1 MDYKNQEEQ
10 IEEIIS
16 YYQKQPQEQESYRAM
31 LEELQEILG
40 FLSQSVLE
48 RAAKA
53 LGIKVTV
60 LNCLVKFSSTLKL
73 APYQHKIV
81 ACTGERCGKKDSL
94 SLLQLLKDELK
105 TDKDGLSYDKKTL
118 LVTQNCLKNC
128 KTSPNLMIDGE
139 ICPHMTKERLMGILN
154 NLK

>member
-1 MDYKNQEEQ
+1 MDYKKQEEQ

-16 YYQKQPQEQESYRAM
+16 YYQKQPQEQENYRAM
-31 LEELQEILG
+31 LEELQDVLG
-40 FLSQSVLE
+40 FLPQSVLE
-48 RAAKA
+48 RAARA
-53 LGIKVTV
+53 LEIKVTV
-60 LNCLVKFSSTLKL
+60 LNCLVKFSSALKL

-81 ACTGERCGKKDSL
+81 ACTGERCGRKDSP

-105 TDKDGLSYDKKTL
+105 TDKDGLSYDKKIL

>member
-1 MDYKNQEEQ
+1 MDYKKQKEQ

-16 YYQKQPQEQESYRAM
+16 YYQKQPQEQENYRAM
-31 LEELQEILG
+31 LEELQDVLG
-40 FLSQSVLE
+40 FLPQSVLE
-48 RAAKA
+48 RAARA
-53 LGIKVTV
+53 LEIKVTV
-60 LNCLVKFSSTLKL
+60 LNCLVKFSSALKL

-81 ACTGERCGKKDSL
+81 ACTGERCGRKDSP

-105 TDKDGLSYDKKTL
+105 TDKDGLSYDKKIL

>member
-1 MDYKNQEEQ
+1 MDYKKQEEQ

-16 YYQKQPQEQESYRAM
+16 YYQKQPQEQENYRAM
-31 LEELQEILG
+31 LEELQDVLG
-40 FLSQSVLE
+40 FLPQSVLE
-48 RAAKA
+48 RAARA
-53 LGIKVTV
+53 LEIKVTV
-60 LNCLVKFSSTLKL
+60 LNCLVKFSSALKN

-81 ACTGERCGKKDSL
+81 ACTGERCGRKDSP

-105 TDKDGLSYDKKTL
+105 TDKDGLSYDKKIL

>member
-1 MDYKNQEEQ
+1 MDYKKQEEQ

-16 YYQKQPQEQESYRAM
+16 YYQKQPQEQENYRAM
-31 LEELQEILG
+31 LEELQDVLG
-40 FLSQSVLE
+40 FLPQSVLE
-48 RAAKA
+48 RAARA
-53 LGIKVTV
+53 LEIKVTV
-60 LNCLVKFSSTLKL
+60 LNCLVKFSSALKL

-81 ACTGERCGKKDSL
+81 ACTGERCGRKDSL

-105 TDKDGLSYDKKTL
+105 TDKDGLSYDKKIL

>member
-1 MDYKNQEEQ
+1 MDYKKQEEQ

-16 YYQKQPQEQESYRAM
+16 YYQKQPQEQENYRAI
-31 LEELQEILG
+31 LEELQGVLG
-40 FLSQSVLE
+40 FLPQSVLE
-48 RAAKA
+48 RAARA
-53 LGIKVTV
+53 LEIKVTV
-60 LNCLVKFSSTLKL
+60 LNCLVKFSSALKL

-81 ACTGERCGKKDSL
+81 ACTGERCGRKDSP

-105 TDKDGLSYDKKTL
+105 TDKDGLSYDKKIL

>member
-1 MDYKNQEEQ
+1 MDYKKQEEQ

-16 YYQKQPQEQESYRAM
+16 YYQKQPQEQENYRAM
-31 LEELQEILG
+31 LEELQDVLG
-40 FLSQSVLE
+40 FLPQSVLE
-48 RAAKA
+48 RAARA
-53 LGIKVTV
+53 LEIKVTV
-60 LNCLVKFSSTLKL
+60 LNCLVKFSSALKL

-81 ACTGERCGKKDSL
+81 ACTGERCGRKDSP

-105 TDKDGLSYDKKTL
+105 TDKDGLSYDKKIL
-118 LVTQNCLKNC
+118 LVTQKCLKNC

>member
-1 MDYKNQEEQ
+1 MDYKKQEEQ

-16 YYQKQPQEQESYRAM
+16 YYQKQPQEQENYRAM
-31 LEELQEILG
+31 LEELQGVLG
-40 FLSQSVLE
+40 FLPQSVLE
-48 RAAKA
+48 RAARA
-53 LGIKVTV
+53 LEIKVTV
-60 LNCLVKFSSTLKL
+60 LNCLVKFSSALKL

-81 ACTGERCGKKDSL
+81 ACTGERCGRKDSP

-105 TDKDGLSYDKKTL
+105 TDKDGLSYDKKIL

>member
-1 MDYKNQEEQ
+1 MDYKKQEKQ

-16 YYQKQPQEQESYRAM
+16 YYQKQPQEQENYRAM
-31 LEELQEILG
+31 LEELQDVLG
-40 FLSQSVLE
+40 FLPQSVLE
-48 RAAKA
+48 RAARA
-53 LGIKVTV
+53 LEIKVTV
-60 LNCLVKFSSTLKL
+60 LNCLVKFSSALKL

-81 ACTGERCGKKDSL
+81 ACTGERCGRKDSL

-105 TDKDGLSYDKKTL
+105 TDKDGLSYDKKIL

>member
-1 MDYKNQEEQ
+1 MDYKKQEEQ

-16 YYQKQPQEQESYRAM
+16 YYQKQPQEQENYRAM
-31 LEELQEILG
+31 LDELQDVLG
-40 FLSQSVLE
+40 FLPQSVLE
-48 RAAKA
+48 RAARA
-53 LGIKVTV
+53 LEIKVTV
-60 LNCLVKFSSTLKL
+60 LNCLVKFSSALKL

-81 ACTGERCGKKDSL
+81 ACTGERCGRKDSP

-105 TDKDGLSYDKKTL
+105 TDKDGLSYDKKIL

>member
-1 MDYKNQEEQ
+1 MDYKDQEEQ

-16 YYQKQPQEQESYRAM
+16 YYQKQPQEQENYRAM
-31 LEELQEILG
+31 LEELQEVLG
-40 FLSQSVLE
+40 FLSQPVLE
-48 RAAKA
+48 RAAGA

-60 LNCLVKFSSTLKL
+60 LNCLVKFSSSLKL
-73 APYQHKIV
+73 APYKHKIV
-81 ACTGERCGKKDSL
+81 ACTGQRCGKKDSL
-94 SLLQLLKDELK
+94 ALLQLLREELK
-105 TDKDGLSYDKKTL
+105 TDKDGLSHDKKIL

-154 NLK
+154 RLK

>member
-1 MDYKNQEEQ
+1 MDYKKQEEQ

-16 YYQKQPQEQESYRAM
+16 YYQKQPQEQENYRAM
-31 LEELQEILG
+31 LEELQDVLG
-40 FLSQSVLE
+40 FLPQSVLE
-48 RAAKA
+48 RAARA
-53 LGIKVTV
+53 LEIKVTV
-60 LNCLVKFSSTLKL
+60 LNCLVKFSSALKL

-81 ACTGERCGKKDSL
+81 ACTGERCGRKDSS

-105 TDKDGLSYDKKTL
+105 TDKDGLSYDKKIL